1 MKTKVITFFQNLPEE
16 KHVQFNEAFQLYR
29 ESPAKSEVIERTL
42 NARGYSESALDN
54 LLYDLQKMH
63 GISDVEKVPV
73 HVKVADSS
81 LQDSDEIK
89 AIIETVVTLTPE
101 EYPEW
106 LDSIEGSKFNLDNIL
121 DYALAVENETA
132 VEVLKT
138 IIEYSSKSEDTK
150 ADFIAFLIS
159 ELDKKTNAENLFLEL
174 KPVFDLSDEELFL
187 WANKRQEESG
197 DVNEL
202 LELAIAQNADKATE
216 VLTKAWEYVIS
227 SLKDLNKK
235 DINDIDVVTTN
246 DSDIDTV
253 KKLTEEKQILI
264 SEKEDLQDEKDELEF
279 EKEELEEENE
289 SLKDE
294 IQTLKLAPKIDNVS
308 IRVEFPFLNNT
319 DCPDEFKILIA
330 DKITAWNRY
339 LELQEQ
345 IADAGL
351 GKTVVSNEDLAILGN
366 EAVKCFDENQK
377 IYDELNAY
385 QTTGKVLGVHPIF
398 RRLQLTREVEIM
410 TPDELH
416 NFKGSSSKYF
426 SDNRKQ
432 LAKAVKAKNEERILE
447 INTRVADREVKLA
460 LVNKTLGISPK

>member
-1 MKTKVITFFQNLPEE
+1 MKQNVIEFFQNLPNE
-16 KHVQFNEAFQLYR
+16 KHEQFNEAFKLYR
-29 ESPAKSEVIERTL
+29 ESPTKSEAVERML
-42 NARGYSESALDN
+42 NAGGYSERVLEN

-63 GISDVEKVPV
+63 GITDVEKVPV
-73 HVKVADSS
+73 QVADSS
-81 LQDSDEIK
+81 LQGADERIF
-89 AIIETVVTLTPE
+89 VGV
-101 EYPEW
+101 
-106 LDSIEGSKFNLDNIL
+106 
-121 DYALAVENETA
+121 
-132 VEVLKT
+132 
-138 IIEYSSKSEDTK
+138 
-150 ADFIAFLIS
+150 
-159 ELDKKTNAENLFLEL
+159 
-174 KPVFDLSDEELFL
+174 KPIFEMADEELFL
-187 WANKRQEESG
+187 WANKRQEELG

-216 VLTKAWEYVIS
+216 VLTKAWGFVID
-227 SLKDLNKK
+227 SLKDLNDKK

-253 KKLTEEKQILI
+253 KILTEEKQNLI
-264 SEKEDLQDEKDELEF
+264 SENEDLLDEKENLEF
-279 EKEELEEENE
+279 EKEELEAENEALKEEN
-289 SLKDE
+289 
-294 IQTLKLAPKIDNVS
+294 QTLKLSPKIDNQS
-308 IRVEFPFLNNT
+308 IRVEFPFLNNA

-351 GKTVVSNEDLAILGN
+351 GKTALTEKELASLGG
-366 EAVKCFDENQK
+366 EAVKCFDDNQK

-385 QTTGKVLGVHPIF
+385 QTTGKVLGIHPIF

-416 NFKGSSSKYF
+416 NFKGSSAKYF

-432 LAKAVKAKNEERILE
+432 LAKATKEKNEERILE
-447 INTRVADREVKLA
+447 INTRVADRVVKLA